1 MANARSAWG
10 IDIGNRAL
18 KAVKLVREGDRLRVD
33 DVEVIEH
40 EQILSTAGDNKDSFV
55 QAALANFVQRHST
68 KGSIVGISVS
78 GQSSFARF
86 IKLPPVEPK
95 KIPEIVKFEA
105 IQQIPFPLEDVEWG
119 YQLFQDPESPDIEVG
134 IFAMRKELVNAHIK
148 QFTDLEM
155 NVQVVQMGPLA
166 VYNGMQYDHRL
177 ADGTTMIVDCGSEN
191 TDLIIA
197 DGETVWLRT
206 ISIGGNNFTEA
217 LTKSFKLNFPKAE
230 ELKRNASTSKYQRQI
245 FQAMRPVFAD
255 LVSEIQRSIGF
266 YGTVHRD
273 SRIKRIIALGSTF
286 RLPTL
291 QKYLQQN
298 LQVEVERI
306 DGFSGGA
313 PSDGRLGALL
323 NENVVSLGTAY
334 GLAVQAMGDSKI
346 SSSLLPEPIRKAKI
360 WKEKVPYFGMA
371 AAMFV
376 AGTVGIAAKWYLD
389 KQTFEQKDSVRQK
402 IDSTIQQA
410 NSADTAWAGIQDN
423 GAADRKRIRDV
434 REMRVGW
441 DVWPKLITDLSAA
454 VPPQPV
460 IPDPKKAPPREKRE
474 QIVIDS
480 IVPEYRSSM
489 ADVLRAS
496 DNEFKNMGAATDVM
510 PGEGAIRTPV
520 SDAGADPSGGR
531 AEYRGRRGEAAPP
544 PEPSPTV
551 AVPSAGAPVDS
562 RGFLLTVRCTTPNAG
577 ASTYVQDTL
586 VKSLLKLNALDAYTQ
601 KKPYYIAKAS
611 IVAVTKVKE
620 DPSRGNGAP
629 ASGGVAPAFNGNEGN
644 FSSPARTG
652 RRGDAGRVP
661 IDSSIRSPR
670 SVVPIAPP
678 AAGDAAAPVVPFPDP
693 QTGEDMGDD
702 TSLIVRIA
710 VVLDPPPPAPAVAGS
725 VSTAK

>member
-55 QAALANFVQRHST
+55 QAALANFVQRHVT
-68 KGSIVGISVS
+68 KGSVVGISVS

-105 IQQIPFPLEDVEWG
+105 IQQIPFPLDDVEWG
-119 YQLFQDPESPDIEVG
+119 YQLFQDPESPDVEVG

-298 LQVEVERI
+298 LQVDVERI

-323 NENVVSLGTAY
+323 NENVVSLATAY

-389 KQTFEQKDSVRQK
+389 KQTFEQKDSVRNT
-402 IDSTIQQA
+402 IDSTIKQA
-410 NSADTAWAGIQDN
+410 NVADASWSGIAAN
-423 GAADRKRIRDV
+423 GAADRQRIRDV

-441 DVWPKLITDLSAA
+441 DVWPKLITDLTAA
-454 VPPQPV
+454 VPKQLIIEDV
-460 IPDPKKAPPREKRE
+460 KKAPPRAQRE

-489 ADVLRAS
+489 AAVLRAS
-496 DNEFKNMGAATDVM
+496 DNEFKYMGAGTDAAAGSTV
-510 PGEGAIRTPV
+510 TPV
-520 SDAGADPSGGR
+520 
-531 AEYRGRRGEAAPP
+531 AEPTAAPAPRTESRGRRGQPAAPA
-544 PEPSPTV
+544 PEPVPTAV
-551 AVPSAGAPVDS
+551 AAPVASNADS
-562 RGFLLTVRCTTPNAG
+562 ARGFLLTVRCTTPNAG
-577 ASTYVQDTL
+577 GSTYVQDTL
-586 VKSLLKLNALDAYTQ
+586 IKSLLKLGALDAYTQ

-611 IVAVTKVKE
+611 VVAETKVKE
-620 DPSRGNGAP
+620 DPTRANGATGGGGAAVP
-629 ASGGVAPAFNGNEGN
+629 FNSFDSSGGGSTRG
-644 FSSPARTG
+644 RG
-652 RRGDAGRVP
+652 RRYDGGRTPPPTVTPPNSQATPGAADAT
-661 IDSSIRSPR
+661 
-670 SVVPIAPP
+670 
-678 AAGDAAAPVVPFPDP
+678 AAPVPFPDP

-702 TSLIVRIA
+702 TALTIRIA
-710 VVLDPPPPAPAVAGS
+710 VVLDPPPPAPGG
-725 VSTAK
+725 TASAK